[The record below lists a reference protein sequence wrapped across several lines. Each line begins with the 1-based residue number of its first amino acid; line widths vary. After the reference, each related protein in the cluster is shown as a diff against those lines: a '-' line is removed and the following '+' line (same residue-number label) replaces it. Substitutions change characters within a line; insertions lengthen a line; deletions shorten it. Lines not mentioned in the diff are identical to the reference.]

1 MKLLK
6 KLASRQSFSDI
17 IFNDDDRTIK
27 ISSEV
32 IKTIYK
38 YIQKTDKAFEAGGI
52 LLGRED
58 IETNNLIID
67 FCTEPFYN
75 DKRSRFKFE
84 RIDKK
89 HITEFERINL
99 ENDNIYLYIGEWHT
113 HPELLPSYSKTDK
126 DNWIKIHKEDTC
138 YDFQYQIIAGIEE
151 LRIWKVE
158 NEKIENIIYKQ
169 SWNELMERKE

>member
-17 IFNDDDRTIK
+17 IFNDDNRTIK
-27 ISSEV
+27 ISSDV

-38 YIQKTDKAFEAGGI
+38 YIQKTDKAFESGRI
-52 LLGRED
+52 ILGRED
-58 IETNNLIID
+58 KETNNLIID

-75 DKRSRFKFE
+75 DKRSKYKFE
-84 RIDKK
+84 RIDKR
-89 HITEFERINL
+89 HITEYEKINS

-113 HPELLPSYSKTDK
+113 HPEQVPSYSKIDK
-126 DNWIKIHKEDTC
+126 DNWIKINKEDTC
-138 YDFQYQIIAGIEE
+138 YDFQYQMIAGIEE

-158 NEKIENIIYKQ
+158 NESNIINIFSI
-169 SWNELMERKE
+169 SWDSLST